1 MRTLW
6 AVVGLAVG
14 IAFAGSGMAQ
24 DAGQDGPASSEC
36 PTDWALCPDYQPD
49 PDEPE
54 VVVVTGSRIPAPTI
68 TNNQETGVDEG
79 DIVKLSGD
87 TLIIL
92 RRGRLFT
99 VDIADGA
106 LRPVDSI
113 EAYPSGIDAE
123 DDWYDEMLVADG
135 WVVVV
140 GFSYERDTTE
150 INRFRVDRRGRLTFV
165 DSHRLTADD
174 YYSNR
179 NYASRMVGEQLVIY
193 SPMTVEEGDD
203 PLASVPRL
211 SRWTSAGRV
220 QARPLLDTGDVQRV
234 PSLIDGQPPAVQA
247 VHTVISCDMTARLF
261 ACDATAIIGP
271 QWRSFYVSANAAYL
285 WLSQAFLDEDDEMVA
300 GGSALLR
307 IGFDGSPLMGTRAI
321 GFPEDQLGFAES
333 PDEGLLR
340 VVILANSV
348 EASDWGLR
356 EEQLA
361 AALLTLPLSRFQEG
375 LPAAQQED
383 YRILPNLPLNVSRWQ
398 IRMSETHAIY
408 GYSGD
413 VSPWDMQ
420 ATTIYAVPF
429 DGGPFSSW
437 LVAGEIERIELM
449 GRDAL
454 AVARTSEGVAFHTI
468 NIFDESPRDR
478 WDDHPPAISD
488 TFVLEDAYGAETR
501 SHAFYY
507 QPLPESAD
515 GEFGLLGLP
524 VMQEAEDN
532 DLYYRA
538 ADMAFLRRGDDQL
551 ALLGMLES
559 RPEAVEDDGCVASC
573 IDWYG
578 DARPIFIGDRIFA
591 LLGYELVEG
600 RPEGRAIREINRVSF
615 APRGVGED

>member
-1 MRTLW
+1 MR
-6 AVVGLAVG
+6 AVLVGVAIALG
-14 IAFAGSGMAQ
+14 ICAAGPAMAQ
-24 DAGQDGPASSEC
+24 ETTETAVCPA
-36 PTDWALCPDYQPD
+36 DWSLCPGYEPD
-49 PDEPE
+49 DDIEY
-54 VVVVTGSRIPAPTI
+54 VVVTGSRVPAPTI
-68 TNNQETGVDEG
+68 TNNQEIGVDEG
-79 DIVKLSGD
+79 DIVKLWND

-106 LRPVDSI
+106 LSPVDSI
-113 EAYPSGIDAE
+113 EAYPPGVDAE
-123 DDWYDEMLVADG
+123 DDWYDEMLVTDG

-150 INRFRVDRRGRLTFV
+150 INRFRLDRRGRLTFV

-179 NYASRMVGEQLVIY
+179 NYASRLIGEQLVIY

-211 SRWTSAGRV
+211 SRWTSSGRV
-220 QARPLLDTGDVQRV
+220 QARPLLEASEVQRS
-234 PSLIDGQPPAVQA
+234 PSLIDGQPAAVEA
-247 VHTVISCDMTARLF
+247 VHTVINCDMTARLF
-261 ACDATAIIGP
+261 ACDATAVIGP
-271 QWRSFYVSANAAYL
+271 QWRRFYVSANAAYL
-285 WLSQAFLDEDDEMVA
+285 WLSQTVWDAEDEPVA
-300 GGSALLR
+300 EGSALYR
-307 IGFDGSPLMGTRAI
+307 IGFDGSPLLVSGAV
-321 GFPEDQLGFAES
+321 GFPQDQLGFAE
-333 PDEGLLR
+333 DADRGLLR
-340 VVILANSV
+340 VLVLANV
-348 EASDWGLR
+348 RDARDWGLR
-356 EEQLA
+356 EDQLA
-361 AALLTLPLSRFQEG
+361 PALLTLPLSRFETDLQ
-375 LPAAQQED
+375 PARMED

-413 VSPWDMQ
+413 APNSDSH

-468 NIFDESPRDR
+468 NMFDDRPRDR

-488 TFVLEDAYGAETR
+488 TFVLENAYGAETR

-507 QPLPESAD
+507 QPLSESAD
-515 GEFGLLGLP
+515 GEFGVLGLP
-524 VMQEAEDN
+524 VMQEAEEDN

-538 ADMAFLRRGDDQL
+538 ADMAFLRRGNDQL

-615 APRGVGED
+615 APRGSRED